1 MLGSILIAGVLSIGI
16 SPGHDQGIN
25 KLQDYYDQQGIFES
39 GGELVEEAV
48 RACEKHFGTAV
59 YLPPQL
65 PPVAFTHQYGRCY
78 DMEGGLD
85 EHLEIHYL
93 NRNKL
98 DNDYRIELYPL
109 ENKQQLKHL
118 TFQESVLTDHTTA
131 KFYKGPTNTL
141 QLFVFEKGNWQY
153 LLTAANGAS
162 SEIRQQE
169 LTEIAES
176 LTHAVNSKDPDYAM
190 WGTLAVTEAKRKY
203 NMDVVDYLYMGR
215 TTISSELA
223 EEKFK
228 LWLKEGARE
237 FGVYVTVAFH
247 PTTHQ
252 FISIRYEEI

>member
-1 MLGSILIAGVLSIGI
+1 MLGSILIAGVLSLGI
-16 SPGHDQGIN
+16 SSGNDQGI
-25 KLQDYYDQQGIFES
+25 KKPQDSYDQQGIFES
-39 GGELVEEAV
+39 GGELVEDAV
-48 RACEKHFGTAV
+48 RACEKRFGTAV
-59 YLPPQL
+59 HLPPQL

-93 NRNKL
+93 NRYKP
-98 DNDYRIELYPL
+98 DNDYKIELYPL
-109 ENKQQLKHL
+109 DNKQQLKHL
-118 TFQESVLTDHTTA
+118 SFQESELKDHTTIN
-131 KFYKGPTNTL
+131 FFKGPINTL
-141 QLFVFEKGNWQY
+141 QLLVFEKGNWQY
-153 LLTAANGAS
+153 LLTAENGAS
-162 SEIRQQE
+162 SEIGKQE
-169 LTEIAES
+169 LTEIAKS
-176 LTHAVNSKDPDYAM
+176 LSHAVNSKDPAYAK
-190 WGTLAVTEAKRKY
+190 WGSLAVTETKRKY

>member
-1 MLGSILIAGVLSIGI
+1 MLGSILLAGVLSLGI
-16 SPGHDQGIN
+16 SPGNDQEIK
-25 KLQDYYDQQGIFES
+25 KLQDSYAQQAIFES
-39 GGELVEEAV
+39 GGALVEEAM
-48 RACEKHFGTAV
+48 RACENHFGTSV
-59 YLPPQL
+59 FLPPQL

-85 EHLEIHYL
+85 EHLEIHYE
-93 NRNKL
+93 NRYKPEHS
-98 DNDYRIELYPL
+98 YKIELYPL

-118 TFQESVLTDHTTA
+118 SFEESELSDHTTA
-131 KFYKGPTNTL
+131 KFYEGPINTL

-153 LLTAANGAS
+153 LLTAANRAS

-176 LTHAVNSKDPDYAM
+176 LIQAMNSKDPVYAM
-190 WGTLAVTEAKRKY
+190 WGTLAVTETKRKY

-228 LWLKEGARE
+228 LWLRKGARE
-237 FGVYVTVAFH
+237 FGVYVTVVFH

-252 FISIRYEEI
+252 FISIRYEEF

>member
-1 MLGSILIAGVLSIGI
+1 MLGSIVLAGVLSFGL
-16 SPGHDQGIN
+16 SPGNDQGI
-25 KLQDYYDQQGIFES
+25 KKHYDSYDQQAIFES
-39 GGELVEEAV
+39 GYELVEEAI
-48 RACEKHFGTAV
+48 RACEKHFGTALF
-59 YLPPQL
+59 LPPQL
-65 PPVAFTHQYGRCY
+65 PSVAFTHQYGRCY

-85 EHLEIHYL
+85 EHLEVHYQ
-93 NRNKL
+93 NRYKHEH
-98 DNDYRIELYPL
+98 DYKIALYPL

-118 TFQESVLTDHTTA
+118 SFEESELSDHTTA
-131 KFYKGPTNTL
+131 KFYEGPINTL
-141 QLFVFEKGNWQY
+141 RLLVFEKGNWQY
-153 LLTAANGAS
+153 LLTAANRAS

-176 LTHAVNSKDPDYAM
+176 LIQAMNSKDPVYAM
-190 WGTLAVTEAKRKY
+190 WGTLAVTETKRKY

-228 LWLKEGARE
+228 LWLKKGTRE

-252 FISIRYEEI
+252 FISIRYEEF